1 MEKQIVFVCIG
12 IPVPCTLTTEQP
24 QLIRYSDTERLS
36 VCLAGRT
43 RSTDMGVA
51 LP

>member
-1 MEKQIVFVCIG
+1 
-12 IPVPCTLTTEQP
+12 LTNKQP
-24 QLIRYSDTERLS
+24 QLIRYPDTERLS

-43 RSTDMGVA
+43 RSTDMEAV